1 MCAQMWTSCRR
12 WKPLISVIWW
22 MHPKRNRLELLKLLL
37 LFEPLL
43 KKHARNLEYP
53 DAYCDLQ
60 AALVDVIARLDTA
73 RLANRSDGAVVNY
86 IGKTMYH
93 RYIALSKAQ
102 RRYDQFHTPLDEL
115 TEAYEARNAAVP
127 EMHVGPLDLGD
138 LHDYLTDNEYE
149 IILLHFYYGYSI
161 SEIARMKK
169 VSRQCVNQRKLSAL
183 GKLRRALS
191 E

>member
-1 MCAQMWTSCRR
+1 M
-12 WKPLISVIWW
+12 
-22 MHPKRNRLELLKLLL
+22 
-37 LFEPLL
+37 
-43 KKHARNLEYP
+43 
-53 DAYCDLQ
+53 
-60 AALVDVIARLDTA
+60 
-73 RLANRSDGAVVNY
+73 VNY

-183 GKLRRALS
+183 GKLRAGVERIGRKKPPLQKRREALFYG
-191 E
+191 

>member
-1 MCAQMWTSCRR
+1 MCANVDKLPAMETSYLCDLVDAA
-12 WKPLISVIWW
+12 KTES
-22 MHPKRNRLELLKLLL
+22 LELLKLLL